1 MCQSGYIQS
10 PEGDCV
16 KPMVESYGLHNEDD
30 EVFENILTR
39 WSIIIE
45 LNYIKFYNFFKILF

>member
-16 KPMVESYGLHNEDD
+16 KPMIESYGLHNEDD

-45 LNYIKFYNFFKILF
+45 LN